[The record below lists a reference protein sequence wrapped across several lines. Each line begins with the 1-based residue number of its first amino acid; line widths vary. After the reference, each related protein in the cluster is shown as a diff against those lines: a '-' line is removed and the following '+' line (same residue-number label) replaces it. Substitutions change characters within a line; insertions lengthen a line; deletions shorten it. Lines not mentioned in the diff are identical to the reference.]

1 MKNRMRESRSFG
13 SVRDEGREVLV
24 YSESSS
30 CFVVLRRA
38 LGSICNGHPASKVV
52 NNQVLE
58 IAFYATVIS

>member
-1 MKNRMRESRSFG
+1 MLDGYWLFSEPSSVEKGTRRLREFCG
-13 SVRDEGREVLV
+13 GQ
-24 YSESSS
+24 S
-30 CFVVLRRA
+30 CFVVPCRA